1 MLQLQ
6 LFEGGRQRLQVQAG
20 AFGSERFAT
29 TFGFQRLAVE
39 VVHAGA
45 LDIAGTGRLGRFPAV
60 RFPALLPVRQC
71 GLGFAQRV
79 LAHHVVLAQLL
90 QLRFGVGHGFAQHR
104 QTGLVAADVLAQL
117 LQRVVGLVARLLQA
131 LGQLALVLDL
141 LFDAGQRAAD
151 LVDLALR
158 LVEGVGGFLAAHA
171 VGFQQALGFALFGD
185 QLLQFRFFLRQRF
198 AQALQPAVQ
207 AAVLQR
213 LPLGVLDAALFL
225 QGLVLLGLLGLAL
238 EVLEL
243 LADLLAQVVQAVE
256 VFAGVADARFGFLA
270 ALLVLGDAGGFLQV
284 DAQVFRAG
292 LDDLADHALLDD
304 RVAARAQAGA
314 EEQVGDV
321 AAAALGAIE
330 VVVALAV
337 TADQALDRDFVEGR
351 ELTAD
356 GVVAVVEDQFH
367 RGLRHRLA
375 RRRAGEDH
383 VGQRIAAQAA
393 GRAFAHHPAHGVDD
407 VRLAAAVRTDHAGHV
422 GRQVQHGGIDERLE
436 TGQLD
441 GGKAHAAV
449 SSGHRDRTGPARC
462 RKCEMGSASIANPL
476 IWLAIRPAFRHANG

>member
-1 MLQLQ
+1 M
-6 LFEGGRQRLQVQAG
+6 
-20 AFGSERFAT
+20 
-29 TFGFQRLAVE
+29 
-39 VVHAGA
+39 
-45 LDIAGTGRLGRFPAV
+45 
-60 RFPALLPVRQC
+60 
-71 GLGFAQRV
+71 
-79 LAHHVVLAQLL
+79 
-90 QLRFGVGHGFAQHR
+90 
-104 QTGLVAADVLAQL
+104 
-117 LQRVVGLVARLLQA
+117 GLVARLLQA

-158 LVEGVGGFLAAHA
+158 LVEGVGRFLAAHA
-171 VGFQQALGFALFGD
+171 VGFQQALGLALFGD

-207 AAVLQR
+207 AAVFQR

-284 DAQVFRAG
+284 DAQVFRPR

-321 AAAALGAIE
+321 AAAALGAVE

-337 TADQALDRDFVEGR
+337 AADQALDRDFVEGG
-351 ELTAD
+351 ELAAD

-367 RGLRHRLA
+367 RGL
-375 RRRAGEDH
+375 
-383 VGQRIAAQAA
+383 
-393 GRAFAHHPAHGVDD
+393 
-407 VRLAAAVRTDHAGHV
+407 
-422 GRQVQHGGIDERLE
+422 
-436 TGQLD
+436 
-441 GGKAHAAV
+441 
-449 SSGHRDRTGPARC
+449 
-462 RKCEMGSASIANPL
+462 
-476 IWLAIRPAFRHANG
+476 